1 MQRPLRILVVMDHGS
16 LGGGT
21 LVAASLLHS
30 WRAAGAV
37 TSSVSL
43 SWTTDTMMEEL
54 GPNHQELDR
63 SHPVT
68 KLLALRRVLTAPDVP
83 LDLVFTI
90 GEYCGL
96 VALVARWTIREK
108 RRPVVVIG
116 EHQPALLDDVLARR
130 SPGLLGSVVRK
141 VLRTIRSRSDGSVCL
156 TDGQRTDL
164 VAAGIVN
171 PSRSTV
177 IANPILVDVAPPEA
191 MAARLARRSDD
202 GPVRLIT
209 VGSLNAQKNHPMLL
223 RALDRL
229 DARFTLQIIGGGE
242 ESEERE
248 LLQTAAQLGVSDRVE
263 LLGLRRDVPELLDSA
278 DLFVLSSDYES
289 FGLVLIEAI
298 ARGLPVV
305 TTDCSTSVATLT
317 SECQAFV
324 AVPIGDSDGLAAAVM
339 ALSRSGVPLERIQ
352 EDARRVVAAHD
363 PAATAAAHL
372 AFFDRTLAIRR
383 AGAVA

>member
-1 MQRPLRILVVMDHGS
+1 MQRPLRVLVVMDHGS

-30 WRAAGAV
+30 WRAAGV
-37 TSSVSL
+37 VVSSVSL

-83 LDLVFTI
+83 FDLVFTI

-96 VALVARWTIREK
+96 AALVTRWTIRAQ
-108 RRPVVVIG
+108 RRPAVVIG

-130 SPGLLGSVVRK
+130 SPGLLGSVVRRM
-141 VLRTIRSRSDGSVCL
+141 LRTIRSRSDGSVCL
-156 TDGQRTDL
+156 TDGQRMGL
-164 VAAGIVN
+164 VAAGVVD

-177 IANPILVDVAPPEA
+177 IANPILVKVAPLET
-191 MAARLARRSDD
+191 MAARLARRSDG

-209 VGSLNAQKNHPMLL
+209 VGSLNVGKNHPMLL

-229 DARFTLQIIGGGE
+229 DARFTLQIVGGGE
-242 ESEERE
+242 ESEERG
-248 LLQTAAQLGVSDRVE
+248 LFQTAAQLGVSDRVE
-263 LLGLRRDVPELLDSA
+263 LLGPRRDIPELLDSA
-278 DLFVLSSDYES
+278 DLFVLSSDCES

-305 TTDCSTSVATLT
+305 TTDCSTSIATLA
-317 SECQAFV
+317 SECRAFV

-339 ALSRSGVPLERIQ
+339 ALSRSEVPLERIQ
-352 EDARRVVAAHD
+352 EDARRVVEAHD

-372 AFFDRTLAIRR
+372 AFFCLALATRR
-383 AGAVA
+383 AEAVA